1 MTHTRPRD
9 TPTHPLIRGRVH
21 PHPTRQRASD
31 VWLHRFDRIG
41 GSWPLAMLRPA
52 ADPRRA
58 GPRLWEA
65 TCRGWAMGYRSPSLH
80 RRRAGRCHVPPPTI
94 RASARGESVVHSGRW
109 PPDGFARPIRGH
121 GGAVRSLWAGVD
133 LGGLRF
139 TSTPRIEHH
148 PARCG
153 CLDSLF
159 AVGIDRPPPG
169 QLRKGNHVRSHH
181 SFGTIGRG
189 RAGRRVH
196 SSGYCAVRSIGSVL
210 LNRPRRGHPTRRRAE
225 R

>member
-1 MTHTRPRD
+1 MGSLEVPDPGHTGRHRVVSSRKTSRAAGKSLVTAAHRADDQASDRLFMSAPPAYGTDRRPAPRSSTVPTTTNDSYRPRD
-9 TPTHPLIRGRVH
+9 TPTHPLVRGRVH

-31 VWLHRFDRIG
+31 VWLHRVDRIG

-133 LGGLRF
+133 LGGLRVHLD
-139 TSTPRIEHH
+139 TPYRT
-148 PARCG
+148 P
-153 CLDSLF
+153 
-159 AVGIDRPPPG
+159 
-169 QLRKGNHVRSHH
+169 
-181 SFGTIGRG
+181 
-189 RAGRRVH
+189 
-196 SSGYCAVRSIGSVL
+196 SGAL
-210 LNRPRRGHPTRRRAE
+210 WLP
-225 R
+225 